1 MHHCPHLLFVYR
13 RVPFCLTVPYN
24 VQCAT
29 RADCY
34 VFVRV
39 IRNDICEQMSFFE
52 NDIICVSVFYQ
63 ERERRR
69 QHMILMKAV
78 EARKKA
84 EVSNC

>member
-52 NDIICVSVFYQ
+52 NDIICVLPGEGKTQAAHDTHEGCRGPQ
-63 ERERRR
+63 EGGGE
-69 QHMILMKAV
+69 
-78 EARKKA
+78 
-84 EVSNC
+84 

>member
-1 MHHCPHLLFVYR
+1 MHHCPHLL
-13 RVPFCLTVPYN
+13 CLSPCPILFN
-24 VQCAT
+24 RSIQCAT
-29 RADCY
+29 CADCY

-52 NDIICVSVFYQ
+52 NDIICASVFYQ